1 MAKRTIT
8 IDVDENLLVTANS
21 SIANLLYEIDDDLM
35 SSDDE
40 DDNRDLEEQRDALK
54 YIVKMIDK
62 LLWSEWSK

>member
-21 SIANLLYEIDDDLM
+21 SIANLLYEINDDLM

-54 YIVKMIDK
+54 YVVKMIDK
-62 LLWSEWSK
+62 LLWSE

>member
-8 IDVDENLLVTANS
+8 IDIDENLLVTANS

-54 YIVKMIDK
+54 YVVKMIDK
-62 LLWSEWSK
+62 

>member
-21 SIANLLYEIDDDLM
+21 SISNLLYEIDDDLM
-35 SSDDE
+35 SSDEE

-54 YIVKMIDK
+54 YVVKMIDK
-62 LLWSEWSK
+62 LLWSE

>member
-54 YIVKMIDK
+54 YVVKMIDK
-62 LLWSEWSK
+62 LLWGE

>member
-40 DDNRDLEEQRDALK
+40 DNNRDLEEQRDALN
-54 YIVKMIDK
+54 YVVKMIDK
-62 LLWSEWSK
+62 LLWGE

>member
-62 LLWSEWSK
+62 LLWSE

>member
-21 SIANLLYEIDDDLM
+21 SIANLLYEIDDDLT

-54 YIVKMIDK
+54 YVVKMIDK
-62 LLWSEWSK
+62 LLWSE

>member
-8 IDVDENLLVTANS
+8 IDVDENLLATANS

-54 YIVKMIDK
+54 YVVKMIDK
-62 LLWSEWSK
+62 LLWSE

>member
-8 IDVDENLLVTANS
+8 IDVDENLLATANY
-21 SIANLLYEIDDDLM
+21 SIGNLLYEIDDDLM

-54 YIVKMIDK
+54 YVVKMIDR
-62 LLWSEWSK
+62 LLWSE

>member
-54 YIVKMIDK
+54 YVVKMIDK
-62 LLWSEWSK
+62 LLWGK

>member
-21 SIANLLYEIDDDLM
+21 SIENLLYEIDDDLM

-54 YIVKMIDK
+54 YVVKMIDK
-62 LLWSEWSK
+62 LLWEG

>member
-8 IDVDENLLVTANS
+8 IDVDENLLATANS
-21 SIANLLYEIDDDLM
+21 SIGNLLYEIDDDLM

-54 YIVKMIDK
+54 YVVKMIDK
-62 LLWSEWSK
+62 LLWEG

>member
-62 LLWSEWSK
+62 LLWGE

>member
-8 IDVDENLLVTANS
+8 IDVDENLLATANF
-21 SIANLLYEIDDDLM
+21 SIGNLLYEIDDDLM

-54 YIVKMIDK
+54 YVVKMIDK
-62 LLWSEWSK
+62 LLWSE

>member
-54 YIVKMIDK
+54 YVVKMIDK
-62 LLWSEWSK
+62 LLWSE

>member
-35 SSDDE
+35 SSDEE

-54 YIVKMIDK
+54 YVVKMIDK
-62 LLWSEWSK
+62 LLWGK

>member
-35 SSDDE
+35 SSDEE

-54 YIVKMIDK
+54 YVVKMIDK
-62 LLWSEWSK
+62 LLWSE

>member
-35 SSDDE
+35 SSDGE

-54 YIVKMIDK
+54 YVVKMIDK
-62 LLWSEWSK
+62 LLWSE

>member
-54 YIVKMIDK
+54 YVVKMIDK
-62 LLWSEWSK
+62 LLWDE

>member
-40 DDNRDLEEQRDALK
+40 DDNRELEEQRDALK

-62 LLWSEWSK
+62 LLWGE

>member
-8 IDVDENLLVTANS
+8 IDIDENLLVTANS

-54 YIVKMIDK
+54 YVVKMIDK
-62 LLWSEWSK
+62 LLWGK

>member
-8 IDVDENLLVTANS
+8 IDVDENLLATANS
-21 SIANLLYEIDDDLM
+21 SIGNLLYEIDDDLM

-54 YIVKMIDK
+54 YVVKMIDK
-62 LLWSEWSK
+62 LLWSE